1 MNWGAHIDMSKSI
14 LLTGAD
20 GFTGQHFSKSASER
34 GYFVYPLTSD
44 LVNKDEI
51 ASELSG
57 KTFDYVVHLAA
68 ISAVTH
74 ADELALYQVNLLGT
88 LNLLQVVASLASTPE
103 KIIIASS
110 ANIYGNAPES
120 PIYELAAPAPVNHYA
135 MSKLAM
141 ELMLEKFQAKLPL
154 VAVRPFNYTGVGQ
167 DERFV
172 IPKLVN
178 HFKQRKACVE
188 LGNISVEREFND
200 VRTVCDTYLELLIH
214 GKAHEAYN
222 VCSGTTYSLT
232 QVVEILTGLTGHE
245 LELRINPDFVREN
258 EVHRLCG
265 NPAKLEACLGALKHR
280 TLDDTLQWMLSS
292 TKK

>member
-1 MNWGAHIDMSKSI
+1 MNWVARIDMGKSI

-20 GFTGQHFSKSASER
+20 GFTGQHFSQSANER
-34 GYFVYPLTSD
+34 GYSVYALSSD
-44 LVNKDEI
+44 LVNRDDI
-51 ASELSG
+51 TSELSG

-88 LNLLQVVASLASTPE
+88 LNLLQVLASQASTPE

-120 PIYELAAPAPVNHYA
+120 PIGELATPAPVNHYA

-141 ELMLEKFQAKLPL
+141 EFMLEKFQEKLPL
-154 VAVRPFNYTGVGQ
+154 VTVRPFNYTGVGQ

-178 HFKQRKACVE
+178 HFKHRKAWVE

-222 VCSGTTYSLT
+222 VCSGTTHSLT
-232 QVVEILTGLTGHE
+232 QVVEILARLTGHE
-245 LELRINPDFVREN
+245 LELRVNPDFVREN

-265 NPAKLEACLGALKHR
+265 NPEKIEACLGTLKHR
-280 TLDDTLQWMLSS
+280 ALDDTLQWMLGS
-292 TKK
+292 TKQ